1 MLDYCRISQLYFL
14 SLQSDQFYHVILKK
28 TMRFYIEITS
38 RSSIQKYW
46 TGLNKH
52 FGRYDVVCLSSIY
65 GFWLP
70 LWYLQTLLN

>member
-1 MLDYCRISQLYFL
+1 MNYNDLSILIMLDYGRISQLYFL
-14 SLQSDQFYHVILKK
+14 PLQSDQFYHGIFKK

-52 FGRYDVVCLSSIY
+52 FGHCVVCLSSIY
-65 GFWLP
+65 GF
-70 LWYLQTLLN
+70 